1 MSGPV
6 DSFFEPLIC
15 WSPANVIAAELRP
28 PLAYREH
35 RGGSTSRDFAP
46 PTSYNDRSD
55 SGNFAVLGLLD
66 RLSRPL
72 LRLVDPEDA
81 HALALAALRLAPSPR
96 APADDARLA
105 VVAFGL
111 AFPNPIGVAA
121 GLDKHAAAPDA
132 LLRLGFGFVEVGTV
146 TPRPQPG
153 NPRPRVFRLDAD
165 QAIVNRLGFNSEGL
179 DAVRTRLAARR
190 RRGGI
195 VGINIGANKDSPDRG
210 ADYVVAIEALAP
222 VASYFAVNV
231 SSPNTPGLRDL
242 QQRGMLDDLL
252 ARVMGARERAA
263 VAAGRRPVLLKIAP
277 DLALADLDDVVA
289 VARARGVDGM
299 IVSNTTI
306 SRPAN
311 LREGAGAAQSGGL
324 SGRPLFRL
332 STRMLA
338 ETFVRAE
345 GRFPLIGVGG
355 IDSGAAAF
363 AKIKA
368 GASLVQLYT
377 GLVYRGLD
385 LVGAIKADLADFM
398 RLARYDRLAEAVGR
412 DAAAWTAEPW
422 PT

>member
-1 MSGPV
+1 
-6 DSFFEPLIC
+6 
-15 WSPANVIAAELRP
+15 
-28 PLAYREH
+28 
-35 RGGSTSRDFAP
+35 
-46 PTSYNDRSD
+46 
-55 SGNFAVLGLLD
+55 VLGVFD
-66 RLSRPL
+66 RLARPL

-81 HALALAALRLAPSPR
+81 HALVLAALRLAPLSR
-96 APADDARLA
+96 APSDDARLA
-105 VVAFGL
+105 VAAFGL
-111 AFPNPIGVAA
+111 TFSNPIGVAA
-121 GLDKHAAAPDA
+121 GLDKNAAVPDA
-132 LLRLGFGFVEVGTV
+132 LLRFGFGFVEIGTV
-146 TPRPQPG
+146 TPRAQPG

-179 DAVRTRLAARR
+179 EAVRERLAARAG
-190 RRGGI
+190 RGGI
-195 VGINIGANKDSPDRG
+195 LGINIGANKDSPDRA
-210 ADYVVAIEALAP
+210 ADYVAAIAALAP

-242 QQRGMLDDLL
+242 QQRAMLDDLL
-252 ARVMGARERAA
+252 ARVMEARERVAA
-263 VAAGRRPVLLKIAP
+263 AAGRRPVLLKIAP

-289 VARARGVDGM
+289 VARARAVDGM
-299 IVSNTTI
+299 IVSNTTV
-306 SRPAN
+306 SRPVG
-311 LREGAGAAQSGGL
+311 LREQAAAQSGGL

-345 GRFPLIGVGG
+345 GRFQLIGVGG

-368 GASLVQLYT
+368 GASLLQLYT

-385 LVGAIKADLADFM
+385 LVAAIKAELADFM
-398 RLARYDRLAEAVGR
+398 RLARHDRLADAVGR

>member
-1 MSGPV
+1 MN
-6 DSFFEPLIC
+6 DSRNSAL
-15 WSPANVIAAELRP
+15 
-28 PLAYREH
+28 
-35 RGGSTSRDFAP
+35 
-46 PTSYNDRSD
+46 
-55 SGNFAVLGLLD
+55 LGLLD

-81 HALALAALRLAPSPR
+81 HAFALAALRLAPSPR
-96 APADDARLA
+96 TPADDARLA
-105 VVAFGL
+105 VAAFGL
-111 AFPNPIGVAA
+111 TFPNPIGVAP
-121 GLDKHAAAPDA
+121 GLDKHAVAPDA
-132 LLRLGFGFVEVGTV
+132 LLRFGFGFVEVGTV

-153 NPRPRVFRLDAD
+153 NPRPRVFRLNAD

-179 DAVRTRLAARR
+179 DAVRARLAARS

-195 VGINIGANKDSPDRG
+195 VGVNVGANKDSPDRG
-210 ADYVVAIEALAP
+210 ADYVTLIEALAP
-222 VASYFAVNV
+222 VTSYFAVNV

-242 QQRGMLDDLL
+242 QQRVMLDDLL
-252 ARVMGARERAA
+252 ARAVEARERAA

-289 VARARGVDGM
+289 VARTRGVDGM

-311 LREGAGAAQSGGL
+311 LSEGAGAAQAGGL

-338 ETFVRAE
+338 ETYVRAE

-385 LVGAIKADLADFM
+385 LVATIKADLADFM
-398 RLARYDRLAEAVGR
+398 RLARYDRLDQAVGR